1 MRYFWDSFED
11 DRLKKCF
18 NLFTRLI
25 SETVYEVRKVI
36 YYGFCQ
42 LLDENKSHAYFK
54 NPFLLN
60 KMKTTL
66 NDDNEKVRRAFIHF
80 LLKIK
85 KLDSQNTTNDTI
97 NFAKIVNLEN
107 IAMILSVSH
116 YIIYI
121 IKSNIY

>member
-18 NLFTRLI
+18 NLFMRLI
-25 SETVYEVRKVI
+25 SESVYEVRKVM

-42 LLDENKSHAYFK
+42 LLDENKSHEYFK
-54 NPFLLN
+54 NPILLG

-97 NFAKIVNLEN
+97 NFAKIVNLQD
-107 IAMILSVSH
+107 IAMILAVSH
-116 YIIYI
+116 HII
-121 IKSNIY
+121 